1 MPLKRDWI
9 VRMVDLFQ
17 KLEIGVLYN
26 KTNIRDFLKDQCD
39 DAISLPTT
47 GDLLDSIIKA
57 QENGLFFKIN
67 DKIRRLLE
75 KKTANE
81 DSLFELI
88 EED

>member
-1 MPLKRDWI
+1 MPKKRDWI
-9 VRMVDLFQ
+9 VRMVDLFK

-26 KTNIRDFLKDQCD
+26 KTNIRDFLKEQCD

-47 GDLLDSIIKA
+47 GELLDSIINA
-57 QENGLFFKIN
+57 QKNGLYFKVN
-67 DKIRRLLE
+67 DKIRRLVE
-75 KKTANE
+75 KRTANE